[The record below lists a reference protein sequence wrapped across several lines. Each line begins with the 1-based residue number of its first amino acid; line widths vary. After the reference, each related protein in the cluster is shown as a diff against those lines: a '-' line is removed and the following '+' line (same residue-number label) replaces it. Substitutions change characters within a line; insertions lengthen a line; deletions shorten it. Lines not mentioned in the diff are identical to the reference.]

1 MTNFGSELEN
11 YNNSKDIDMASSY
24 STPPTKLQQIWK
36 WAEVG
41 LGARGNREKQS
52 FDLSLI
58 MGASLQKGRHA
69 SSNTNMMFH
78 DLYKLW

>member
-1 MTNFGSELEN
+1 MEN
-11 YNNSKDIDMASSY
+11 YNNNKDVDMVSSY
-24 STPPTKLQQIWK
+24 SAAPTKLQQIWK

-41 LGARGNREKQS
+41 LGARENREKQS